1 MSDQKI
7 PVKNIIFDLGNVLF
21 TLDYPRWRE
30 QMATLLQPNEL
41 QDLYPTIYKFDTGK
55 ISTSLFIN
63 GVLSFCNPDKQA
75 LDVIRAWNSML
86 VGMPEDSF
94 RILDELKQTY
104 RLFLYSNNNE
114 MHYGWCM
121 RHFEREHGIPDFNTR
136 YFEGAYYSQEI
147 GFLKPDTAGYR
158 YILNQHQLTGFETLF
173 LDDKPENVE
182 GAIEAGLQSVL
193 IDPEISLRRQLMEM
207 GLQLQAF

>member
-1 MSDQKI
+1 MESGSTPI
-7 PVKNIIFDLGNVLF
+7 KNIIFDLGNVLF
-21 TLDYPRWRE
+21 TLDYPRWQQ
-30 QMATLLQPNEL
+30 QMANLLHPNGM
-41 QDLYPTIYKFDTGK
+41 QDIYPTIHKFDTGK

-63 GVLSFCNPDKQA
+63 GVLSFCDHTKQA

-94 RILDELKQTY
+94 RVLDELKQSY

-114 MHYGWCM
+114 IHYDWCM

-158 YILNQHQLTGFETLF
+158 YILDHHHLRGYETLF
-173 LDDKPENVE
+173 LDDKPENVD
-182 GAIEAGLQSVL
+182 GAIQAGLQSKL
-193 IDPEISLRRQLMEM
+193 IDPEISLRRQLIQM
-207 GLQLQAF
+207 GLRLQAF